1 MIHGKRVHDKYPFPG
16 MFNLVCQMKS
26 QFIFSLFLAAGPL
39 LSSCR
44 DDGSVQDPM
53 MMPEPEVTVM
63 TVRGEEIPVTS
74 NLPGRM
80 EAFLQA
86 EVRARVTGIIQERFY
101 QEGQNVKQ
109 GDLLFKIEPEPLQ
122 AALDECKAALDRAQ
136 AVLTDAQDKAKR
148 YSALVS
154 KGAVSGREHTQSVAE
169 EARARAEYA
178 AAKAALER
186 ARLDL
191 EYTNV
196 TAPISGRVRRALV
209 TKGALVDQN
218 GFTHLTTVEQIDPIY
233 VRFSSPASQRSRL
246 RRAILSGLWKEIP
259 LEEIKV
265 RLLLPN
271 GEEYPHKGHFFF
283 SDMAVDPGTDTIE
296 MRAQFPNPD
305 HELLPGSYV
314 RLVFDKAVRNHVFS
328 VPRDSVMRTAQ
339 GASVL
344 VVGKDGILESRPVT
358 TETMNEKRWL
368 VTSGL
373 KDGDRVVT
381 SKTMFLRPGMKVS
394 VKEEAAPLENS
405 N

>member
-1 MIHGKRVHDKYPFPG
+1 

-26 QFIFSLFLAAGPL
+26 HFVFSLFLAAGPL

-44 DDGSVQDPM
+44 DDGSAQDPM
-53 MMPEPEVTVM
+53 MMPEPEVTVT

-209 TKGALVDQN
+209 TKGALVDQI
-218 GFTHLTTVEQIDPIY
+218 GRASCRERV
-233 VRFSSPASQRSRL
+233 SSP
-246 RRAILSGLWKEIP
+246 
-259 LEEIKV
+259 V
-265 RLLLPN
+265 
-271 GEEYPHKGHFFF
+271 
-283 SDMAVDPGTDTIE
+283 
-296 MRAQFPNPD
+296 
-305 HELLPGSYV
+305 
-314 RLVFDKAVRNHVFS
+314 
-328 VPRDSVMRTAQ
+328 
-339 GASVL
+339 
-344 VVGKDGILESRPVT
+344 
-358 TETMNEKRWL
+358 
-368 VTSGL
+368 
-373 KDGDRVVT
+373 
-381 SKTMFLRPGMKVS
+381 
-394 VKEEAAPLENS
+394 
-405 N
+405 

>member
-1 MIHGKRVHDKYPFPG
+1 M
-16 MFNLVCQMKS
+16 
-26 QFIFSLFLAAGPL
+26 
-39 LSSCR
+39 
-44 DDGSVQDPM
+44 
-53 MMPEPEVTVM
+53 
-63 TVRGEEIPVTS
+63 
-74 NLPGRM
+74 
-80 EAFLQA
+80 
-86 EVRARVTGIIQERFY
+86 RARVTGIIQERFY

-233 VRFSSPASQRSRL
+233 VRFSSPSSQRSRL
-246 RRAILSGLWKEIP
+246 RRPFFPVCGRKYRWKKSRSGCCSPTERNTRIRAISSSRTWRWTPARTP
-259 LEEIKV
+259 LK
-265 RLLLPN
+265 
-271 GEEYPHKGHFFF
+271 
-283 SDMAVDPGTDTIE
+283 
-296 MRAQFPNPD
+296 
-305 HELLPGSYV
+305 
-314 RLVFDKAVRNHVFS
+314 
-328 VPRDSVMRTAQ
+328 
-339 GASVL
+339 
-344 VVGKDGILESRPVT
+344 
-358 TETMNEKRWL
+358 
-368 VTSGL
+368 
-373 KDGDRVVT
+373 
-381 SKTMFLRPGMKVS
+381 
-394 VKEEAAPLENS
+394 
-405 N
+405 